1 MKKLILL
8 LISVIVFSQ
17 CTKEDTPAPT
27 TPTTNTIPTNANL
40 AGNYL
45 LCTNSPYYSPTQR
58 NLTISYV
65 QTLPSNS
72 HLYLIKEPQ
81 VGSFLSTTSGF
92 YENYV
97 DFTNNRDS
105 CKNNSTS
112 TVYFTNMSLKN
123 DTLRVWAR
131 TKFTPAT
138 FTTLLYEKQ

>member
-1 MKKLILL
+1 MRKVIVL
-8 LISVIVFSQ
+8 LISVLIFSQ
-17 CTKEDTPAPT
+17 CAKEPTPAPT
-27 TPTTNTIPTNANL
+27 TTTITIPTNANF

-45 LCTNSPYYSPTQR
+45 LCTNSPYYSPTRR

-65 QTLPSNS
+65 QTLFNNSNQ
-72 HLYLIKEPQ
+72 YLIREPQ

-105 CKNNSTS
+105 CINSSTS
-112 TVYFTNMSLKN
+112 TVYFTNMSLHN

-138 FTTLLYEKQ
+138 FTTLIYEKQ